1 MGLSLKRDNMR
12 IPRCMPAE
20 MVSVQREESDYKALC
35 AEKFWR
41 FRALFALTLALTQR
55 HTTILS

>member
-1 MGLSLKRDNMR
+1 
-12 IPRCMPAE
+12 MPAE

-35 AEKFWR
+35 AEIFGR